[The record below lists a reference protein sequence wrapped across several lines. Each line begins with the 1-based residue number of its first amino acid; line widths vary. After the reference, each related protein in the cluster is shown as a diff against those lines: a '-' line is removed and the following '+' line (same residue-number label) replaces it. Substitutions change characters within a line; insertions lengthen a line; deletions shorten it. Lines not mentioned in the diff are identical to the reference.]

1 MTKDIK
7 RIPLS
12 IDDDDLA
19 AADSIA
25 DKYSARAG
33 VPTSAPASPRAAPV
47 ADDRPA
53 PPPPAAPKP
62 AKSTDERLS
71 VTLPGYVLKAMQREA
86 FEDDSSA
93 RYIILKGLKAIGYA
107 VDAADLV
114 KDRRRPK

>member
-1 MTKDIK
+1 MKDIK

-33 VPTSAPASPRAAPV
+33 VPSSAPASPRAEPV
-47 ADDRPA
+47 ADDRQAALPA
-53 PPPPAAPKP
+53 TPKP

-93 RYIILKGLKAIGYA
+93 RYIILKGLKAIGYT
-107 VDAADLV
+107 VDAADLI